1 MKNGTL
7 PLAAL
12 FALLFAAWLYARYW
26 LRLDLWL
33 AARFAGAPVPLAAL
47 RALRARRIR
56 RKRRFSP
63 TSWRAKPVWR
73 WNLRKM
79 PAHLLAGGDP
89 MRVVNALILARERGV
104 ALNFDACA
112 ARDLAGEDPCQ
123 WVERQTNAV

>member
-56 RKRRFSP
+56 PEKALFPYIVARKAGLALDF
-63 TSWRAKPVWR
+63 AQ
-73 WNLRKM
+73 M